1 VPAKSKHEKPCL
13 LQHVQM
19 TF

>member
-1 VPAKSKHEKPCL
+1 VPATSKHEKPCL
-13 LQHVQM
+13 LQHIQM